1 VCLGL
6 AGAAYKGRG
15 SYSVGWFEVV
25 YTTSILHRCVRGFG
39 NSLVRVTLR
48 VWLLLAFSC
57 AQGLPSQLFV
67 MVSTTGLYSV
77 QWGLFCPKRLFV
89 PSRCVV
95 DAVFGLRALFSW
107 LHVPI
112 CSDSR

>member
-1 VCLGL
+1 VLGVSPGLPIREKVLAQVVLVCLCNN
-6 AGAAYKGRG
+6 
-15 SYSVGWFEVV
+15 
-25 YTTSILHRCVRGFG
+25 TILHRFVRGFD

-95 DAVFGLRALFSW
+95 DAVFCLRALFSW
-107 LHVPI
+107 LHVAI